1 MISVW
6 QLTLLTLATWRISSM
21 LVNEEGPWSIF
32 RKLREKV
39 GISEDGPIVTVP
51 DGMLPGVLSCVWC
64 CSVWVAA
71 FWLVLW
77 VLIPTIATYLAA
89 WLSISTLSIV
99 VDGINKRMR

>member
-6 QLTLLTLATWRISSM
+6 QLTLLGLATWRIASM
-21 LVNEEGPWSIF
+21 LVNEEGPGAIF
-32 RKLREKV
+32 LKLRERV
-39 GISEDGPIVTVP
+39 GIKIDGPIITVP
-51 DGMLPGVLSCVWC
+51 DRLLPGILSCVWC

-71 FWLVLW
+71 FWLILW
-77 VLIPTIATYLAA
+77 MLVPTIATYLAA